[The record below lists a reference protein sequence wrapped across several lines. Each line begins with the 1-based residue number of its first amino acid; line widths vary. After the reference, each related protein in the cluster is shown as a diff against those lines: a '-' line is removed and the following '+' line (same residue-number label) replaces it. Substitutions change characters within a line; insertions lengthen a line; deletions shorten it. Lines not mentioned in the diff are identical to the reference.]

1 MKKMSLVKKALSW
14 DADKYSCT
22 VVHPIAI
29 FLFYSISL
37 QLYVINMLSG
47 VKEEIFKKTF
57 LILKNQSL
65 HVEKPVKSVLRSCR
79 LSEWTRF
86 WF

>member
-1 MKKMSLVKKALSW
+1 
-14 DADKYSCT
+14 
-22 VVHPIAI
+22 
-29 FLFYSISL
+29 
-37 QLYVINMLSG
+37 MLSG

-79 LSEWTRF
+79 CQNEQDSDLTAHFITSSVGIMHLSLWIHVSTKKSLID
-86 WF
+86 

>member
-1 MKKMSLVKKALSW
+1 
-14 DADKYSCT
+14 
-22 VVHPIAI
+22 
-29 FLFYSISL
+29 
-37 QLYVINMLSG
+37 MLSG

-79 LSEWTRF
+79 CQNEQDSDLTAHFITSSFGIMHLIFLIYLSGF
-86 WF
+86 MCPQKKV